1 MAMTTRTATLMA
13 ALVAAA
19 ALATP
24 AAAQTDTAAAA
35 VAPAAP
41 APAAAAEAPRQ
52 RRNPNEITRAQMVE
66 KGARNVYEGIR
77 MIRASWLRASRGL
90 SSSTQQNP
98 VVAVYRDGALVG
110 GTGTLHDMEIESI
123 TKVEYID
130 PNTAVQ
136 RFGSEAAGGALMV
149 HTGS

>member
-1 MAMTTRTATLMA
+1 MTTRTATLMA

-41 APAAAAEAPRQ
+41 AAAAEAPRQ
-52 RRNPNEITRAQMVE
+52 RRNPNEITRAQMLE

-110 GTGTLHDMEIESI
+110 GISTLHDMEVDSI
-123 TKVEYID
+123 IKVEYID

-136 RFGSEAAGGALMV
+136 RFGSDAAGGAILV
-149 HTGS
+149 HS